1 MGIEEAGAPREV
13 AEVADAADAANAA
26 VAVVLVRP
34 REEGNVGAAAR
45 AMANMG
51 LERLILVEP
60 AAALGP
66 TARAFAVGARQV
78 LDGCSRVASLRE
90 ALAPFPRVV
99 GTTSTRD
106 RRQAAPL
113 IGPRELPEQL
123 AADPPGTPVALVF
136 GPEVGGLT
144 NEELACANL
153 VVRVPCAPVQPTLN
167 LAQAVLILAYELYQA
182 RLEAPRRAAGTAGT
196 GLAGAAGMAGAAG
209 VSAVAGAAGAAG
221 ATAVAGA
228 TGLAVEAPATSA
240 DVDGL
245 FDQAADIL
253 RRIGFDRD
261 STFPGVLR
269 DLRAAAAR
277 ARLTEREAAILRGIC
292 RRAGHALARSPS
304 SGSAGFS
311 GPDGF
316 SGPAGPAGPAGSATS

>member
-1 MGIEEAGAPREV
+1 MRVEEAEAPREA
-13 AEVADAADAANAA
+13 AEGVEAA

-51 LERLILVEP
+51 LGRLILVEP
-60 AAALGP
+60 APPLGP
-66 TARAFAVGARQV
+66 TARAFAVGARHV

-90 ALAPFPRVV
+90 ALAPFPRVI

-106 RRQAAPL
+106 RRQTVPL
-113 IGPRELPEQL
+113 IGPRELPERL

-153 VVRVPCAPVQPTLN
+153 VVSIPCAPLQPTLN

-182 RLEAPRRAAGTAGT
+182 RLGGPRHGIG
-196 GLAGAAGMAGAAG
+196 GAE
-209 VSAVAGAAGAAG
+209 VAGAAAA
-221 ATAVAGA
+221 ATFAA
-228 TGLAVEAPATSA
+228 EAPATTA
-240 DVDGL
+240 DLDGL
-245 FDQAADIL
+245 FDQAAAVL
-253 RRIGFDRD
+253 RRIGFERD

-277 ARLTEREAAILRGIC
+277 ARLSEREAAILRGIC
-292 RRAGHALARSPS
+292 RRAGHALALSESAASVPGAPS
-304 SGSAGFS
+304 APGGPSAPGS
-311 GPDGF
+311 
-316 SGPAGPAGPAGSATS
+316 TS

>member
-1 MGIEEAGAPREV
+1 MQAEQAWAQDGA
-13 AEVADAADAANAA
+13 AE

-51 LERLILVEP
+51 LTRLILVEP

-66 TARAFAVGARQV
+66 TARAFAVGARSV
-78 LDGCSRVASLRE
+78 LDGCSRAGSLRE

-106 RRQAAPL
+106 RRQAVPL
-113 IGPRELPEQL
+113 IGPQELPARL

-144 NEELACANL
+144 NEELAHANL
-153 VVRVPCAPVQPTLN
+153 VVSVPCAPLQPTLN

-182 RLEAPRRAAGTAGT
+182 RLGAARAMGGP
-196 GLAGAAGMAGAAG
+196 GVPSAGAP
-209 VSAVAGAAGAAG
+209 AAGAPAHG
-221 ATAVAGA
+221 A
-228 TGLAVEAPATSA
+228 EPPADSA
-240 DVDGL
+240 EVDGL
-245 FDQAADIL
+245 LDHAAAVL
-253 RRIGFDRD
+253 RRIGFERD

-277 ARLTEREAAILRGIC
+277 AGLTRREAAILRGIC
-292 RRAGHALARSPS
+292 RRAEHALKP
-304 SGSAGFS
+304 G
-311 GPDGF
+311 
-316 SGPAGPAGPAGSATS
+316 

>member
-1 MGIEEAGAPREV
+1 MRVEEAGPPREAAAG
-13 AEVADAADAANAA
+13 AEAD

-51 LERLILVEP
+51 LGRLILVEP
-60 AAALGP
+60 APPLGP
-66 TARAFAVGARQV
+66 TARAFAVGARHV

-90 ALAPFPRVV
+90 ALAPFPRVI

-106 RRQAAPL
+106 RRQAVPL
-113 IGPRELPEQL
+113 IGPRELPERL

-144 NEELACANL
+144 NEDLACANL
-153 VVRVPCAPVQPTLN
+153 VVSIPCAPQQPTLN

-182 RLEAPRRAAGTAGT
+182 RLGGPGRRAEGAE
-196 GLAGAAGMAGAAG
+196 LAGGAA
-209 VSAVAGAAGAAG
+209 AATFAA
-221 ATAVAGA
+221 
-228 TGLAVEAPATSA
+228 EPPATTA
-240 DVDGL
+240 DLDGL
-245 FDQAADIL
+245 FDQAAAVL

-277 ARLTEREAAILRGIC
+277 ARLSEREAAILRGIC
-292 RRAGHALARSPS
+292 RRAGHALERSESAPGAASVASDPGAPS
-304 SGSAGFS
+304 APGAPG
-311 GPDGF
+311 
-316 SGPAGPAGPAGSATS
+316 ATS

>member
-1 MGIEEAGAPREV
+1 
-13 AEVADAADAANAA
+13 
-26 VAVVLVRP
+26 
-34 REEGNVGAAAR
+34 
-45 AMANMG
+45 MG

-113 IGPRELPEQL
+113 IGPRELPERL

-153 VVRVPCAPVQPTLN
+153 VVRIPCAPVQPTLN

-182 RLEAPRRAAGTAGT
+182 RLGDPRPAAGA
-196 GLAGAAGMAGAAG
+196 GLAGVAG
-209 VSAVAGAAGAAG
+209 VAGVAGSAG
-221 ATAVAGA
+221 VAGA
-228 TGLAVEAPATSA
+228 TGPAAEVPATSA

-245 FDQAADIL
+245 FDQAADVL

-292 RRAGHALARSPS
+292 RRAGHALARSVP
-304 SGSAGFS
+304 AGFS
-311 GPDGF
+311 GP
-316 SGPAGPAGPAGSATS
+316 SGSSGPAGSATS

>member
-1 MGIEEAGAPREV
+1 MGIEEAGAPREAAKA
-13 AEVADAADAANAA
+13 AEAAA
-26 VAVVLVRP
+26 AVVLVRP

-51 LERLILVEP
+51 LGRLILVEP
-60 AAALGP
+60 AASLGP
-66 TARAFAVGARQV
+66 TARAFAVGARHV

-90 ALAPFPRVV
+90 ALAPFPRVI

-106 RRQAAPL
+106 RRQAVPL
-113 IGPRELPEQL
+113 IGPRELPERL

-153 VVRVPCAPVQPTLN
+153 VVSIPCAPLQPTLN

-182 RLEAPRRAAGTAGT
+182 RLGGSGPGVGDA
-196 GLAGAAGMAGAAG
+196 GLAGAAAA
-209 VSAVAGAAGAAG
+209 AAE
-221 ATAVAGA
+221 V
-228 TGLAVEAPATSA
+228 PATTA

-245 FDQAADIL
+245 FDQAAAVL

-277 ARLTEREAAILRGIC
+277 ARLSEREAAILRGIC
-292 RRAGHALARSPS
+292 RRAGHALERSA
-304 SGSAGFS
+304 SA
-311 GPDGF
+311 
-316 SGPAGPAGPAGSATS
+316 AGAPRAPGATS

>member
-1 MGIEEAGAPREV
+1 MEVEEARPHREAARA
-13 AEVADAADAANAA
+13 AE

-51 LERLILVEP
+51 LARLILVEP

-66 TARAFAVGARQV
+66 TARAFAVGARSV
-78 LDGCSRVASLRE
+78 LDGCQRVASLRE
-90 ALAPFPRVV
+90 ALAPFPRVI

-106 RRQAAPL
+106 RTQAVPL
-113 IGPRELPEQL
+113 IGPRELPERL

-144 NEELACANL
+144 NEELAYANL
-153 VVRVPCAPVQPTLN
+153 VVSIPCAPLQPTLN

-182 RLEAPRRAAGTAGT
+182 KRGEPRPPAGGALAMAPANGNQLPAKGTAEPP
-196 GLAGAAGMAGAAG
+196 AHGAEPPPANAA
-209 VSAVAGAAGAAG
+209 
-221 ATAVAGA
+221 
-228 TGLAVEAPATSA
+228 EPPATSA
-240 DVDGL
+240 EVDGL
-245 FDQAADIL
+245 FDHAAAVL
-253 RRIGFDRD
+253 RRIGFERD

-277 ARLTEREAAILRGIC
+277 ARLSRREAAVLRGIC
-292 RRAGHALARSPS
+292 RRTEHALKM
-304 SGSAGFS
+304 
-311 GPDGF
+311 D
-316 SGPAGPAGPAGSATS
+316 ATS